1 MLKEQTKVYLG
12 EEGFC
17 LGPSIAEVDPRA
29 DYVREVT
36 SRLDGVNPG
45 EIPKGPPRRDKVYKR
60 PCICENKSPRVESNP
75 QVPVVEITMGITCG
89 KR

>member
-29 DYVREVT
+29 DYVRGVT
-36 SRLDGVNPG
+36 SRLDGVNLREQSDPLR
-45 EIPKGPPRRDKVYKR
+45 ETKSIRGPA
-60 PCICENKSPRVESNP
+60 ENR
-75 QVPVVEITMGITCG
+75 
-89 KR
+89 